1 MPMGAL
7 YDIYVKSYCLDRED
21 DADFFE
27 LVADLYDS
35 DEVQGQRQYH
45 QHSTCNRLDHV
56 RSVAYVSYRAA
67 KKLGLDVR
75 ATARGA
81 ILHDLTYYDWHDP
94 ARWHRP
100 HGFKHPGFA
109 LKNARDLNREITPK
123 EENIIIR
130 HMWPL
135 TPIPPK
141 YREAWIVSMADKYC
155 ASREMLIADSAHFY
169 RSFTVKKKMLE
180 K

>member
-1 MPMGAL
+1 MGAL
-7 YDIYVKSYCLDRED
+7 FDTYVKSYCLDEAED
-21 DADFFE
+21 AEFFD
-27 LVADLYDS
+27 LIRDLYYS
-35 DEVQGQRQYH
+35 DEVQSQKQYH
-45 QHSTCNRLDHV
+45 QHSSINRLDHV
-56 RSVAYVSYRAA
+56 RSVTFMSYTLAKKFGWNVRAA
-67 KKLGLDVR
+67 
-75 ATARGA
+75 ARGA

-109 LKNARDLNREITPK
+109 LKNARELNKEITPL
-123 EENIIIR
+123 EENIILR

-141 YREAWIVSMADKYC
+141 YKEAWLVSMADKYC
-155 ASREMLIADSAHFY
+155 ASREMLIAENARF
-169 RSFTVKKKMLE
+169 RKNFTVHRKMLE

>member
-1 MPMGAL
+1 MSAL
-7 YDIYVKSYCLDRED
+7 YDIYVKSYCLNRED
-21 DADFFE
+21 DAAFFD
-27 LVADLYDS
+27 LIADLYDTPQ
-35 DEVQGQRQYH
+35 VQGLQVYP
-45 QHSTCNRLDHV
+45 QHSSINRLDHI
-56 RSVAYVSYRAA
+56 RSVTYMSYRVA

-81 ILHDLTYYDWHDP
+81 ILHDLFYYDWHDP
-94 ARWHRP
+94 ERWHRP
-100 HGFKHPGFA
+100 HGYKHPGFA
-109 LKNARDLNREITPK
+109 LKNARELNKAITPK

-155 ASREMLIADSAHFY
+155 ATREMMIAESKRFK
-169 RSFTVKKKMLE
+169 RSFEVRKKTLE